1 MTCDILCPMEIRSMA
16 ANDLEALKD
25 IDATAESSQYLH
37 IERGGEGLAASWR
50 MEVRPLRE
58 KRVHRHGL
66 DDERQFVIR
75 QIVTG
80 AEEGFALVAEHEGR
94 PVAAG
99 AAILDRSAGVL
110 RLIDLRVDY
119 DFRRQ
124 GLASALMFQ
133 LIQQAREENLRAVMA
148 KATADDFPALQLLGK
163 LGFEPAGLDTHYHS
177 NHDLVKESVTLFFY
191 LTLD

>member
-1 MTCDILCPMEIRSMA
+1 MEIRPMVA
-16 ANDLEALKD
+16 GDLEGLKD
-25 IDATAESSQYLH
+25 IDATAESSHYLH
-37 IERGGEGLAASWR
+37 VERGGEGLAASWK

-58 KRVHRHGL
+58 KRVHRHEL
-66 DDERQFVIR
+66 DDEGQFAIK
-75 QIVTG
+75 QIVSG
-80 AEEGFALVAEHEGR
+80 VEEGFALVAEHEGQ
-94 PVAAG
+94 PVAVS
-99 AAILDRSAGVL
+99 AAIPNRTAEVL
-110 RLIDLRVDY
+110 ELIDLRVDY

-133 LIQQAREENLRAVMA
+133 MIQRAREENLRAVMA

-163 LGFEPAGLDTHYHS
+163 LGFEAAGLDTHYHS